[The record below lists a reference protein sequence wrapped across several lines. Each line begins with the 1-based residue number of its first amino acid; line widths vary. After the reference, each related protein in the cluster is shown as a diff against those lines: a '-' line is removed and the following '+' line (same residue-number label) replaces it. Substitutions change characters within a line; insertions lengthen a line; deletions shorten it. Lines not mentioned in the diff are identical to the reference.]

1 MEQPEVAALKTQ
13 QKQKQR
19 QDQKIAAFGSSYA
32 PVEAAEGCDLLLSG
46 APLLC
51 SHTLSQ
57 SFWIRFLALYDFS
70 S

>member
-1 MEQPEVAALKTQ
+1 VEQPEIAALIVVKARSKDRSLRHFLQGIRTSV
-13 QKQKQR
+13 
-19 QDQKIAAFGSSYA
+19 G
-32 PVEAAEGCDLLLSG
+32 AAEGCDLLLSG

-51 SHTLSQ
+51 SHTLNQ